1 MMLKN
6 VCKKLSRYMKNI
18 RTNKFYF
25 FGLLILL
32 LSLFS
37 CQSDEE
43 KALREKIASIEFSNT
58 QTLNKALTPALIYE
72 YRQAELA
79 INRRYVNETK
89 SVISNDFEE
98 KLEVFEDNEFGFF
111 RSYKHMFKV
120 LIEDKDAL
128 NDYWNLKKSK
138 YFSNLTTHQKLHD
151 CYENYNFDI
160 QKLRGQISLSIRCKS
175 IPKEVRYNIIN
186 QEVSLNGMNKHSYTN
201 LAIEFGTDIAVWLLV
216 MGVVTLISLVIG
228 CAAPPTWILT
238 IITIIASVILSI
250 YNDNKMIDSIRDR
263 SETQVELEI
272 TDVLNKLDKTTNA
285 FYDYLSK

>member
-43 KALREKIASIEFSNT
+43 TALREKIASIEFSNT

-250 YNDNKMIDSIRDR
+250 YNDNKMIDSIRDQ

-272 TDVLNKLDKTTNA
+272 TDVLNKLDKSTNA

>member
-1 MMLKN
+1 
-6 VCKKLSRYMKNI
+6 MKNI
-18 RTNKFYF
+18 RINKFYF
-25 FGLLILL
+25 SGLLILL

-37 CQSDEE
+37 CQNDEE
-43 KALREKIASIEFSNT
+43 KALREKIVSIEASYT
-58 QTLNKALTPALIYE
+58 QTPNKALTPALINE

-79 INRRYVNETK
+79 INRRYINETK
-89 SVISNDFEE
+89 SVISDDFEE

-120 LIEDKDAL
+120 LIEDKDEL

-160 QKLRGQISLSIRCKS
+160 QKLRGQISFSTRCES
-175 IPKEVRYNIIN
+175 IPKEVRYNIKN
-186 QEVSLNGMNKHSYTN
+186 KEVSLNRMNQHSYTN

-216 MGVVTLISLVIG
+216 MGVVAIISLVVG

-238 IITIIASVILSI
+238 VITIIASVILSI
-250 YNDNKMIDSIRDR
+250 YNDNKMINSIRDQYK
-263 SETQVELEI
+263 TQVELEN
-272 TDVLNKLDKTTNA
+272 TDVLNKLDKSTNA
-285 FYDYLSK
+285 FYDYISK

>member
-111 RSYKHMFKV
+111 RSYKHMVKV

-250 YNDNKMIDSIRDR
+250 YNDNKMIDSIRDQ

>member
-1 MMLKN
+1 
-6 VCKKLSRYMKNI
+6 MKNI

-111 RSYKHMFKV
+111 RSYKHMFTV

-250 YNDNKMIDSIRDR
+250 YNDNKMIDSIRDQ

-272 TDVLNKLDKTTNA
+272 TDVLNKLDKSTNA